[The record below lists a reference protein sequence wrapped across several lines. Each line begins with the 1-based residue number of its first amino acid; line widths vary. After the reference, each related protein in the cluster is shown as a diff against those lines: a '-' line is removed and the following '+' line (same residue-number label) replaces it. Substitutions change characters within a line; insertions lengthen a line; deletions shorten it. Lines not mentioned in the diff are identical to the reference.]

1 MTVLYTVD
9 AEQDLT
15 GIALYIAED
24 NPDRAL
30 SFVEEIRLQCR
41 KLSDLSIKVQLVPE
55 YGHGIRRFPFGNY
68 NIFYTNRE
76 EQVIIVRVLAA
87 KLEPEMIDV
96 SDL

>member
-30 SFVEEIRLQCR
+30 SFVEEILE
-41 KLSDLSIKVQLVPE
+41 I
-55 YGHGIRRFPFGNY
+55 PFNS
-68 NIFYTNRE
+68 
-76 EQVIIVRVLAA
+76 V
-87 KLEPEMIDV
+87 V
-96 SDL
+96 S